1 MVELRAKETSQGRT
15 VSEEQAGSHSVG
27 ISADSLV
34 PRWGSDRH
42 KDDGEDVG
50 GACMHM

>member
-1 MVELRAKETSQGRT
+1 MEFRAKEISRGRT
-15 VSEEQAGSHSVG
+15 VGEEQAGSHSVG

-34 PRWGSDRH
+34 PRWGSDRR

-50 GACMHM
+50 GACMHV

>member
-1 MVELRAKETSQGRT
+1 MELRAKETSRGRT
-15 VSEEQAGSHSVG
+15 VGEEQAGSHSVG

-34 PRWGSDRH
+34 PRWGSDRR

-50 GACMHM
+50 GVCMHV